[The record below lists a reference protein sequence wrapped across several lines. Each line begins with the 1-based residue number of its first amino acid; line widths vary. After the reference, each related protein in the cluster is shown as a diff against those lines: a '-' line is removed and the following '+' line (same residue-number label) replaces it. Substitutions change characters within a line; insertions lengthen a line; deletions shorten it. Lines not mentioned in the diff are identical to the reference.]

1 MDVTAE
7 NIAIPAGSA
16 ASALDPSKL
25 RADFPILAQA
35 IHGHPLVY
43 LDNAATTQK
52 PRQVIEAERRYYE
65 IDNANIHRAVH
76 TLSQRATEAYEG
88 ARERVRRF
96 VNAADHRE
104 IILTRGTTESI
115 NLVAGSFG
123 RANLKPGDE
132 ILLTAL
138 EHHSNIVP
146 WQLVAG
152 PTGAKV
158 VAAPITDAGEVILD
172 DFKRLLSPR
181 TRIVSTLWVSNALG
195 TINPIEQM
203 IALTRRHA
211 PQAVFVVDAA
221 QWVAHGPT
229 DVRAIDC
236 DFLAFSGHKLF
247 GPTGVGVLY
256 GKRALL
262 DAMPPYQG
270 GGDMIETV
278 AFEKTTYA
286 PLPNKFEA
294 GTPNIAGVVGLA
306 AAIEYVQSIGFD
318 AIAAHEHDLLEYAT
332 ARMGEVPGLRI
343 LGTAAHKSAVMSFVI
358 DGISSLDAGIELDA
372 KGIAVRT
379 GHHCCMPLMNRLGVP
394 GTARASFSLYNT
406 REEVDRL
413 VEVLK
418 WIARTHKPS
427 PPAPATPAGS
437 APSTVEFPAATA
449 DSPDAAAAAVVADFE
464 FLQDRNER
472 TQYILDLGAALPQH
486 FDLLKTLT
494 PELPGCMSKV
504 YLIGRRNPASPDRFE
519 FIADSDAAIVRGEI
533 ALLQRVFSGQKS
545 SDILAF
551 DVEQFFHRLGLE
563 HLLTVQRRS
572 GLASMVAKIRQLAS
586 TET

>member
-1 MDVTAE
+1 MDTMPVTVVK
-7 NIAIPAGSA
+7 IPNDPGQVAGA
-16 ASALDPSKL
+16 
-25 RADFPILAQA
+25 RVDFPILAQQ

-52 PRQVIEAERRYYE
+52 PRQVIDAERHYYE
-65 IDNANIHRAVH
+65 QDNANIHRAVH
-76 TLSQRATEAYEG
+76 TLSQRATDAYEQ
-88 ARERVRRF
+88 ARDRVRAF
-96 VNAADHRE
+96 INAADRRE
-104 IILTRGTTESI
+104 VVFTRGTTESI
-115 NLVAGSFG
+115 NLVAASFG

-132 ILLTAL
+132 VVLTTL

-146 WQLVAG
+146 WQIVAG
-152 PTGAKV
+152 QTGANV
-158 VAAPITDAGEVILD
+158 VAAPINAAGEVPLEE
-172 DFKRLLSPR
+172 FARRLSPK
-181 TRIVSTLWVSNALG
+181 TKIVSTLWVSNSLG
-195 TINPIEQM
+195 TINPVAEM

-236 DFLAFSGHKLF
+236 DFLAFSSHKLF

-262 DAMPPYQG
+262 EAMPPYQG

-278 AFEKTTYA
+278 AFEHTTYA

-318 AIAAHEHDLLEYAT
+318 AIAAHEHNLLEYAT

-343 LGTAAHKSAVMSFVI
+343 LGQAAQKSAVISFVI
-358 DGISSLDAGIELDA
+358 EGISSLDIGIELDA
-372 KGIAVRT
+372 QGIAVRT
-379 GHHCCMPLMNRLGVP
+379 GHHCCMPLMKRLGVS

-427 PPAPATPAGS
+427 PPTPPAPVGA
-437 APSTVEFPAATA
+437 APPTVEFPAATA
-449 DSPDAAAAAVVADFE
+449 DSPDAAAAAIIADFE

-472 TQYILDLGAALPQH
+472 TQYILDLGATLPKH

-504 YLIGRRNPASPDRFE
+504 YLVGRRVPGSPDRFE

-533 ALLQRVFSGQKS
+533 ALLQRVFSGQMS
-545 SDILAF
+545 SNILAF

-586 TET
+586 TEK